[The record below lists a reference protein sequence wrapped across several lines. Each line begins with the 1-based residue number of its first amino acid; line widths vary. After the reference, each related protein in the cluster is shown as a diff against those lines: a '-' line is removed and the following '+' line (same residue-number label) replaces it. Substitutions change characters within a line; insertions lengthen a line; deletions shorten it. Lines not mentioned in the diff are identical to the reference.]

1 MTARV
6 RRARANDIEALL
18 ALEAVFP
25 TDRLERRS
33 FRYAIASPTIDCL
46 VISDQGCV
54 AGYGMVHRRAGSRLG
69 RLTSIAVAP
78 GSAGR
83 GLGAALLA
91 ALERNARRH
100 GCDRLRLEVRSDN
113 ARAQTLYRGCGYRRF
128 EIVEDYYEDG
138 EAAFRFEKD
147 LS

>member
-1 MTARV
+1 
-6 RRARANDIEALL
+6 
-18 ALEAVFP
+18 
-25 TDRLERRS
+25 
-33 FRYAIASPTIDCL
+33 
-46 VISDQGCV
+46 
-54 AGYGMVHRRAGSRLG
+54 MVHRRAGSRLG
-69 RLTSIAVAP
+69 QLTSIAVAP

-147 LS
+147 AS